1 MSEKI
6 MIALISGGGAFLG
19 ALIAFVG
26 VWVTNRRTLDVTREQ
41 RRYDLV
47 RDKRGEIIPQMCYK
61 TRELLREFEVFVN
74 EPIEMRDQEG
84 NISMNVI
91 AENVEAENYKV
102 GQLLQRAR
110 DLSEYHKLNA
120 VWLPTRLAKPI
131 DELLVGY
138 IEEAQ
143 RFINS
148 IPKNKRSADLLVQA
162 TVASKKVDEMAA
174 RVEANAAEIE
184 PILARYGPSS
194 REIEEDPQVAAAS
207 KEMREVKAYVD
218 ASKAEVEAV
227 AADLGI
233 QTQPEIGESRTETK
247 EESDEDRFLDTFLPY
262 HEVAKGQVRMWLTW
276 AKLHWQFSIYQ
287 ESRKVLGV
295 DDGA

>member
-1 MSEKI
+1 MSDKI
-6 MIALISGGGAFLG
+6 LIAFISAGGAFLG

-26 VWVTNRRTLDVTREQ
+26 VWITNRRTLDVTREQ

-47 RDKRGEIIPQMCYK
+47 RDKRGAIIPQMCYK
-61 TRELLREFEVFVN
+61 SRELLREFRAFVD
-74 EPIEMRDQEG
+74 EPVEMRDHKG

-91 AENVEAENYKV
+91 AENVEAENYKAD
-102 GQLLQRAR
+102 QLLQRAR
-110 DLSEYHKLNA
+110 DLFEYHKLNA
-120 VWLPTRLAKPI
+120 IWLPTTLAEPI

-148 IPKNKRSADLLVQA
+148 IPKNKRSADLRVQA
-162 TVASKKVDEMAA
+162 AVASKKVDEMAA

-184 PILARYGPSS
+184 PILAEYGPSS

-207 KEMREVKAYVD
+207 MEMREVKAYVE
-218 ASKAEVEAV
+218 ASKAEVEAM

-233 QTQPEIGESRTETK
+233 QTQPEIGEPRTETK

-262 HEVAKGQVRMWLTW
+262 HEVSKAQVRMWLNW
-276 AKLHWQFSIYQ
+276 ALLHWQFSIYQ
-287 ESRKVLGV
+287 KSRKVLGV
-295 DDGA
+295 DEGA